1 MNKIFKTN
9 FLADSVDSD
18 HIYVKCS
25 IPSNKCPNKFHLYNS
40 KGDWNSNR
48 VFVCKSKCICN
59 KNKNIK
65 IRVSN
70 RTRRVS
76 IVFPD
81 RENQNNYLYSGSVFK
96 NKIKMRLEKENL
108 NTQYF

>member
-18 HIYVKCS
+18 YIYVKCS
-25 IPSNKCPNKFHLYNS
+25 IPSNKCPNKFHLYTS
-40 KGDWNSNR
+40 QGDWNSNR
-48 VFVCKSKCICN
+48 VVVCKSKCICN
-59 KNKNIK
+59 KNTDIK

-76 IVFPD
+76 IVFPE